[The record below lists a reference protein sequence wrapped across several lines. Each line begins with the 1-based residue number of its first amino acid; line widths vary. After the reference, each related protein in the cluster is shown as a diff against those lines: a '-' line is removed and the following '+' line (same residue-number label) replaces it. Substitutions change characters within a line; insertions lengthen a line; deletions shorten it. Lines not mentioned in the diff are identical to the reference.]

1 MRLETIR
8 NFCIIAHI
16 DHGKSTLADR
26 LLELTGAIARR
37 DMQAQLLDSMDLERE
52 RGITIKAKAVALRHA
67 EGGKT
72 WNLNLIDT
80 PGHVDFTYEV
90 SRSLAACEGA
100 ILLVDATQ
108 GVQAQT
114 VANTLLALDANLD
127 IVPVINKVDSPNAQ
141 IEETVTEMVNTLGV
155 KADEIL
161 QVSAKTGIGVP
172 ELIRE
177 VILRVAPPQ
186 TEPGRPLR
194 ALIFDSVYDSYR
206 GVVIYVR
213 LVDGSI
219 KMGQSITMRSTGQS
233 HRVEEVGVFTPKRL
247 ATGQLN
253 AGEVG
258 YIIAGI
264 KQIRDVRVG
273 DTVTTEGETVEA
285 LPGFREPKPMV
296 FCGVYPTNN
305 QDFTELK
312 KALEKLSLNDSGFT
326 WEPETS
332 EALGFGFRCGF
343 LGLLHM
349 EIVQQRLERDM
360 DVDVIQTAPNV
371 TYEIV
376 RRARGAQPET
386 LRVDNPAKL
395 PDDGEIEEFREP
407 ISRLKLITPKDSI
420 GDCMKLC
427 LERRATFVTQE
438 YISPTR
444 VMLTYDIPFAE
455 IIYDFYDKM
464 KSITRGY
471 GTMDYTVTG
480 YRADNLARVRIL
492 VGGQEVDALSIVCHR
507 DHAEYKGRKV
517 LTILRKEIPRHLFEV
532 ALQAA
537 IGGRVIAR
545 ETIKSVGKNVTAKCY
560 GGDITRKRKLL
571 EKQKEGK
578 KKMKNVGS
586 VEIPQKAFLAVLSVD
601 KD

>member
-1 MRLETIR
+1 M
-8 NFCIIAHI
+8 
-16 DHGKSTLADR
+16 
-26 LLELTGAIARR
+26 R

-52 RGITIKAKAVALRHA
+52 RGITIKAKSVAMKYVLD
-67 EGGKT
+67 GQT
-72 WNLNLIDT
+72 YLLNLIDT

-90 SRSLAACEGA
+90 SRSMAACEGA
-100 ILLVDATQ
+100 IMLVDATQ

-114 VANTLLALDANLD
+114 VANTLLALEANLD

-141 IEETVTEMVNTLGV
+141 IEETILEMTNSLGV
-155 KADEIL
+155 HAEEIL
-161 QVSAKTGIGVP
+161 QISAKTGRGVE
-172 ELIRE
+172 ELLAE
-177 VILRVAPPQ
+177 VIKRVDAPES
-186 TEPGRPLR
+186 EPGRPLR

-206 GVVIYVR
+206 GVIIHVR
-213 LVDGSI
+213 LEDGTIKAGQEIMLLSNKSI
-219 KMGQSITMRSTGQS
+219 HK
-233 HRVEEVGVFTPKRL
+233 VEEVGVFTPKRL
-247 ATGQLN
+247 ATGELK

-258 YIIAGI
+258 YIIAGL
-264 KQIRDVRVG
+264 KQIRDVKVG
-273 DTVTTEGETVEA
+273 DTLTTEGDTVEM

-296 FCGVYPTNN
+296 FCGIYPTND

-349 EIVQQRLERDM
+349 EIVQQRLERDQ

-371 TYEIV
+371 TYEVV
-376 RRARGAQPET
+376 RRARGGKPET
-386 LRVDNPAKL
+386 IRVDNPAKL
-395 PDDGEIEEFREP
+395 PDEGEIEEFREP
-407 ISRLKLITPKDSI
+407 ICRLKLICPTESI
-420 GDCMKLC
+420 GSCMKLC
-427 LERRATFVTQE
+427 LERRGKFVQQE
-438 YISPTR
+438 YLSPIR
-444 VMLTYDIPFAE
+444 VILSYDIPFAE
-455 IIYDFYDKM
+455 IIFDFYDKM

-471 GTMDYTVTG
+471 GTMDYQILG
-480 YRADNLARVRIL
+480 YEPDNLVRLRVL
-492 VGGQEVDALSIVCHR
+492 VAAEEVDALSIVCHR
-507 DHAEYKGRKV
+507 DQAEHKGRRMIQ
-517 LTILRKEIPRHLFEV
+517 ILRKEIPRHLFEV

-537 IGGRVIAR
+537 VGGRVIAR

-560 GGDITRKRKLL
+560 GGDISRKRKLL

-601 KD
+601 KE